1 MILQLPNSKYPK
13 KITNDLYKF
22 TPISPISA
30 TATTGQTGLPNRS
43 DRW

>member
-43 DRW
+43 DQW